1 MPSRLTTWL
10 SSSVF
15 RWSLT
20 ACALGFVG
28 WTAWRL
34 AAAWQPTTVSI
45 DPLLL
50 ALAFAFALGGTFW
63 VSVAWALLVRRF
75 AKVRVPF
82 VHSLRIYA
90 RSALGKYVPG
100 KLAQP
105 VLRLSGLAPYGMT
118 PRLLATA
125 MGLETVSWCATGAA
139 LALLLGQ
146 GENGLALG
154 GVGLLI
160 AAVCLAGLIVL
171 VAVRSIRYPAVLRR
185 FIGVDHDETL
195 LPWTVPLAHLLTWL
209 FWAAHGALLA
219 RALGLRG
226 ATAMA
231 NASALFVAAPIA
243 GFLALP
249 LPAGV
254 GVRESVVALGLTP
267 LIGPANAAAASLLSR
282 LASLVADLGLWL
294 LFVRRGR
301 GASEPD

>member
-1 MPSRLTTWL
+1 MPGRLTTWL

-50 ALAFAFALGGTFW
+50 GLAFASALGATFS
-63 VSVAWALLVRRF
+63 VSLGWAVLVQRF
-75 AKVRVPF
+75 ARLPVPF
-82 VHSLRIYA
+82 VPSLRIYA
-90 RSALGKYVPG
+90 RAALAKYIPG

-105 VLRLSGLAPYGMT
+105 VLRLSGLSPYGVT
-118 PRLLATA
+118 ARLLATA
-125 MGLETVSWCATGAA
+125 MGVEVISWCATGAA
-139 LALLLGQ
+139 LALLLGH

-154 GVGLLI
+154 RVGIVIAAGCLL
-160 AAVCLAGLIVL
+160 AVCLL
-171 VAVRSIRYPAVLRR
+171 VALRVGRYPAVVRR
-185 FIGVDHDETL
+185 FLGVDHEESL
-195 LPWTVPLAHLLTWL
+195 LPWQVPLAHLLS
-209 FWAAHGALLA
+209 WALWAVHGALLA
-219 RALGLRG
+219 RALGLAG
-226 ATAMA
+226 MSAMA
-231 NASALFVAAPIA
+231 SASALFVVAPIA

-282 LASLVADLGLWL
+282 LASLVADLALWL
-294 LFVRRGR
+294 ALVRKGEVRR
-301 GASEPD
+301 EHD